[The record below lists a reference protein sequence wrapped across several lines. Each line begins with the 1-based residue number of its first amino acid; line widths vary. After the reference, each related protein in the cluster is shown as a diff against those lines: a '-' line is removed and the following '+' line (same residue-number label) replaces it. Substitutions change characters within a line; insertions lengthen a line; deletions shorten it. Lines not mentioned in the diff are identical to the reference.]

1 MLKGFENQEA
11 GASAVDTHQRTWSFH
26 DSNNM
31 RSPVAGMGAEYFQNF
46 VKSFR
51 EIASKVAPSLEVG
64 LVPMPRESF
73 SGLHY
78 SCLVV
83 VVREPEINAK
93 NFVYHGLIIGK
104 SNRLPQAAEF
114 PSHSGP
120 VFLNR
125 IVADAYD
132 AVLPGMISSEVL
144 KYINDK
150 TSQVYTSHT
159 TALTDDIDI
168 EREGMME
175 RIVTN
180 SLLACCMMLEA
191 VNKKT
196 TYDLSTMA
204 KNVRMIYDISS
215 GQHTI
220 TDALGYPVRAS
231 LLIEQTSSIPDN
243 TRTADKSLVNTVD
256 TQVPV
261 LEVAGF
267 VNALYADTSAPV
279 NMFNQVVQID
289 PNQKPY
295 VPEIV
300 LTKIDFKGG
309 ATTMSSVLMALTAV
323 QSAVQSGNFKQAL
336 IPRGLGADL
345 DLSDIG
351 YLNITARRNAGPT
364 EIYGQ
369 PIDSKGAIGNNVMA
383 FSLVNML
390 FSDNPV
396 ISIDCG
402 MCSAD
407 SWMTNLLLM
416 AADDKGLEYRSLIVQ
431 AADELTGGVFST
443 LFTDQ
448 MPIFSNLV
456 TISNGYYPAN
466 NGQLRDIR
474 DIDTTAIHVLL
485 ANQPDLIRDYL
496 NTFSDNNVESLARR
510 ESIIRLA
517 TSEKAV
523 INGRSYRMT
532 FSKEFIGAL
541 FRASAKVSP
550 AVEIR
555 TPMSRDMVRTGINIP
570 NFLNG
575 SVINDVLGF
584 SGINRNTLNH
594 TYGANNGLFGGR

>member
-1 MLKGFENQEA
+1 
-11 GASAVDTHQRTWSFH
+11 
-26 DSNNM
+26 
-31 RSPVAGMGAEYFQNF
+31 
-46 VKSFR
+46 
-51 EIASKVAPSLEVG
+51 
-64 LVPMPRESF
+64 
-73 SGLHY
+73 
-78 SCLVV
+78 
-83 VVREPEINAK
+83 
-93 NFVYHGLIIGK
+93 
-104 SNRLPQAAEF
+104 
-114 PSHSGP
+114 
-120 VFLNR
+120 
-125 IVADAYD
+125 
-132 AVLPGMISSEVL
+132 
-144 KYINDK
+144 
-150 TSQVYTSHT
+150 
-159 TALTDDIDI
+159 
-168 EREGMME
+168 
-175 RIVTN
+175 
-180 SLLACCMMLEA
+180 
-191 VNKKT
+191 
-196 TYDLSTMA
+196 
-204 KNVRMIYDISS
+204 
-215 GQHTI
+215 
-220 TDALGYPVRAS
+220 
-231 LLIEQTSSIPDN
+231 
-243 TRTADKSLVNTVD
+243 
-256 TQVPV
+256 
-261 LEVAGF
+261 
-267 VNALYADTSAPV
+267 
-279 NMFNQVVQID
+279 
-289 PNQKPY
+289 
-295 VPEIV
+295 
-300 LTKIDFKGG
+300 
-309 ATTMSSVLMALTAV
+309 
-323 QSAVQSGNFKQAL
+323 
-336 IPRGLGADL
+336 
-345 DLSDIG
+345 
-351 YLNITARRNAGPT
+351 
-364 EIYGQ
+364 
-369 PIDSKGAIGNNVMA
+369 MA

-584 SGINRNTLNH
+584 SGINRSNLNH